1 MKRVLGK
8 ILCNLEPNIEVK
20 GQKAGICYCVPSTSL
35 VFVYLSQLVI
45 HYETYLLD
53 ELLQSG
59 NLSKVSWSVSNALL
73 NLPLQSGL
81 IYVYLSILVS

>member
-1 MKRVLGK
+1 MLRVLDK
-8 ILCNLEPNIEVK
+8 ISCNLEPNIEVK
-20 GQKAGICYCVPSTSL
+20 GQKAVICYCVPSPSL

-59 NLSKVSWSVSNALL
+59 KLS
-73 NLPLQSGL
+73 
-81 IYVYLSILVS
+81 